1 MQNTNEMINSIRS
14 FFFDAQ
20 NVAVGILGTIVGYF
34 LPVKDI
40 VHVMITFFIIDVIF
54 GYAVSRKHNKSRF
67 KVKVVWEHTMPRML
81 ISIILVMTCYMW
93 DSVYHQEMV
102 STYNVVGWFISGV
115 LIFSIAE
122 NAFLLTKWEAFLK
135 LRNIFRKK
143 IQDETG
149 QDVAFSKKSKKLNT
163 AENE

>member
-81 ISIILVMTCYMW
+81 ISIILVMACYMW

>member
-1 MQNTNEMINSIRS
+1 MQNSNEMIHSIKT
-14 FFFDAQ
+14 FFFDCQ
-20 NVAVGILGTIVGYF
+20 NIAVGILGTIVGYF
-34 LPVKDI
+34 LPVRDI
-40 VHVMITFFIIDVIF
+40 VHVMIIFFIIDVIF

-67 KVKVVWEHTMPRML
+67 KVAVVWNHTVPRML
-81 ISIILVMTCYMW
+81 ISIILVMACYMW

-135 LRNIFRKK
+135 VRDIFRKK